1 MNSHRCCREPAAR
14 DERRPSTALQRFHHA
29 AKWGLPGALLVMMPK
44 CPACL
49 AAYVALFTGVGLSLS
64 TAAHLRILVLSLC
77 VAMLAVLT
85 AKRIWALASRPG
97 TP

>member
-1 MNSHRCCREPAAR
+1 
-14 DERRPSTALQRFHHA
+14 
-29 AKWGLPGALLVMMPK
+29 MMPK